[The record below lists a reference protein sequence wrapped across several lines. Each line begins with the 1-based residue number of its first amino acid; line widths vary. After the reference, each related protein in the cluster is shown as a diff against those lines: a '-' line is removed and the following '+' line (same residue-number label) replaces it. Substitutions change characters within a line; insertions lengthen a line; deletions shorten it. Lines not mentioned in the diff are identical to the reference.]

1 MIYPTIDGVTFVA
14 PDNSVSVTVQLNGA
28 HTKTLVLTQSE
39 MNDLFTYTQTPNG
52 ATAHVTS
59 KKLNVKVRSNKI
71 NDITI
76 NSLHYSINFNEKNER
91 GQYRVVITNK
101 SGVPVGILDKYYVS
115 VELQ

>member
-1 MIYPTIDGVTFVA
+1 MNLDFVQNPWFTLSGWIIGAISLAAAFYYGVKGKAKKELSYLFVK
-14 PDNSVSVTVQLNGA
+14 SERLISNGEKKVPKL
-28 HTKTLVLTQSE
+28 HL
-39 MNDLFTYTQTPNG
+39 LFG
-52 ATAHVTS
+52 D
-59 KKLNVKVRSNKI
+59 KEI